1 MSHFGRLSTYFRWS
15 GAVQR
20 RLRADGAVRLNDSRS
35 GSRDDNTFQRQLVH
49 GALLNES
56 SGRTSLIR
64 VGGIPTAVLSRKQL
78 ARRMDEDCRLVS
90 LGHLAEPRIIVASN
104 GSVIAR
110 FHLNRNFRRLIFKA
124 SIVDADGASL
134 VFASRLFCRSP
145 LPERVA
151 TTDLIHDCADL
162 ASQKCIRFY
171 FLGGKPEVA
180 LRASQKLKLIFPN
193 LQVVG
198 CRDGY
203 FNRADEDEICSEIL
217 RTGAQVL
224 WLGLGSPM
232 QEEIACSWQKKLGG
246 LAWIRTC
253 GGLFDH
259 IAEDVPRAPR
269 WMQDIGLEWLYRI
282 YQEPRRLLFRYLW
295 SNPVALFYLLT
306 KTSDDPIY
314 RGPVVL
320 K

>member
-1 MSHFGRLSTYFRWS
+1 MSHFGRLSTYFEWS
-15 GAVQR
+15 GAVKWR
-20 RLRADGAVRLNDSRS
+20 HRVARVVRPEGKVS
-35 GSRDDNTFQRQLVH
+35 GPRDDNTPQPRPVY
-49 GALLNES
+49 GALFDES
-56 SGRTSLIR
+56 SGQTSLIR

-78 ARRMDEDCRLVS
+78 ARRMDEDCRLAS
-90 LGHLAEPRIIVASN
+90 LGHLVEPRIIVASN

-110 FHLNRNFRRLIFKA
+110 FHVNNNFRKLISKA

-134 VFASRLFCRSP
+134 VFASRLFCRIP

-162 ASQKCIRFY
+162 ASQKGIRFY

-180 LRASQKLKLIFPN
+180 LRASQKLKLIFPD

-203 FNRADEDEICSEIL
+203 FNRADADEICSEIL
-217 RTGAQVL
+217 STGAQVL

-269 WMQDIGLEWLYRI
+269 WMQGIGLEWLYRI
-282 YQEPRRLLFRYLW
+282 YQEPRRLLFRYIW
-295 SNPVALFYLLT
+295 SNPVAIFYLLT
-306 KTSDDPIY
+306 KTSDEPIY
-314 RGPVVL
+314 RGSVTL